1 MASSSMVS
9 ESMKQELVAD
19 NERMRFWQRCMLLLT
34 MMCYLFYYTGRQ
46 TFGFAMPGIEAEL
59 GIDKETLGW
68 ISTALLWSY
77 AIGQA
82 VNGNLAD
89 KFGGRRMMSAGA
101 ILSTMLNWV
110 TSFGTNFVSLIIPW
124 GLNGYAQSMGWA
136 PGSRVISNWWP
147 SETRGK
153 AYGFYVFAAGLSS
166 VLTFVSAMVILELG
180 FDWRWIF
187 RLPVIALL
195 LAGVLYYLLARDRPQ
210 DLGLLPHAGE
220 KPTDNDDFFQHPK
233 LSSWQRYRD
242 VLRNGR
248 FLLAAIAIGFQNAAR
263 YGLLIWVPVHFLGTD
278 WKDSGDKWI
287 SVALPVGMALGAIA
301 SGWISDNVFRSNRSK
316 VIILFMV
323 LAAGCSVLMYFL
335 PSGSSWGI
343 VALFFTGFFAYGP
356 QAAFWA
362 LCPDMLGAEK
372 VGTGT
377 GVMNCFAYIF
387 AGLCEPLIGGLIDAR
402 GDTSLVFVVVAISC
416 MASAVVA
423 LGIRR

>member
-1 MASSSMVS
+1 MVS

-59 GIDKETLGW
+59 EIDKETLGW

-82 VNGNLAD
+82 INGNLAD

-101 ILSTMLNWV
+101 ILSTLLNWV
-110 TSFGTNFVSLIIPW
+110 TSFGTSFVSLIIPW
-124 GLNGYAQSMGWA
+124 GINGYAQSMGWA
-136 PGSRVISNWWP
+136 PGSRVISNWWAAE
-147 SETRGK
+147 SRGK

-166 VLTFVSAMVILELG
+166 VLTFVSSMVILQMG

-210 DLGLLPHAGE
+210 ELGLLPPEDGQRPDSDE
-220 KPTDNDDFFQHPK
+220 ITVETK
-233 LSSWQRYRD
+233 LSSWQRYRN
-242 VLRNGR
+242 VLGNKR
-248 FLLAAIAIGFQNAAR
+248 FLLAAIAIGFQNTAR
-263 YGLLIWVPVHFLGTD
+263 YGLLIWVPVHFLGED
-278 WKDSGDKWI
+278 WKNSDDKWI

-316 VIILFMV
+316 VIILFMT
-323 LAAGCSVLMYFL
+323 LAAACSVVMYFL
-335 PSGSSWGI
+335 PRGSWLGI
-343 VALFFTGFFAYGP
+343 VVLFFTGFFAYGP
-356 QAAFWA
+356 QASFWA
-362 LCPDMLGAEK
+362 LCPDMLGVK
-372 VGTGT
+372 NVGTGT
-377 GVMNCFAYIF
+377 GVMNCFAYGF
-387 AGLCEPLIGGLIDAR
+387 AGLGEPLIGRLMDTY
-402 GDTSLVFVVVAISC
+402 DETSLVFVVVAISC
-416 MASAVVA
+416 MASAVMAV
-423 LGIRR
+423 GIRR

>member
-1 MASSSMVS
+1 MVS
-9 ESMKQELVAD
+9 ESMKQELVVD

-46 TFGFAMPGIEAEL
+46 TFGFAMQGIEAEL

-68 ISTALLWSY
+68 ISAALLWSY

-82 VNGNLAD
+82 INGNLAD
-89 KFGGRRMMSAGA
+89 KFGGRRMMSVGA
-101 ILSTMLNWV
+101 ILSTMLNWM
-110 TSFGTNFVSLIIPW
+110 TSFGTSFVSLIIPW
-124 GLNGYAQSMGWA
+124 VLNGYAQSMGWA

-147 SETRGK
+147 SETRGR

-166 VLTFVSAMVILELG
+166 VLAFVCSMVILELG

-210 DLGLLPHAGE
+210 DLGLLPHVEE
-220 KPTDNDDFFQHPK
+220 KPPDSQEISKQSN
-233 LSSWQRYRD
+233 LSSWQRYRN
-242 VLRNGR
+242 VLGNGR

-263 YGLLIWVPVHFLGTD
+263 YGLLIWVPVHFLGD
-278 WKDSGDKWI
+278 NWKDSGDKWI

-301 SGWISDNVFRSNRSK
+301 SGWISDNVFRSNRSR

-323 LAAGCSVLMYFL
+323 LAAGCSVVMYFL
-335 PSGSSWGI
+335 PRGSWLGI

-387 AGLCEPLIGGLIDAR
+387 AGLCEPLIGGIIDAQN
-402 GDTSLVFVVVAISC
+402 DTSLVFVVVAISC

>member
-1 MASSSMVS
+1 
-9 ESMKQELVAD
+9 MKQELVAD

-59 GIDKETLGW
+59 EIDYETLGW

-82 VNGNLAD
+82 INGNLAD

-101 ILSTMLNWV
+101 ILSTLLNWV
-110 TSFGTNFVSLIIPW
+110 TSFGTSFVSLIIPW
-124 GLNGYAQSMGWA
+124 GINGYAQSMGWA
-136 PGSRVISNWWP
+136 PGSRVISNWWAAE
-147 SETRGK
+147 SRGK

-166 VLTFVSAMVILELG
+166 VLTFVSSMLILQMG

-210 DLGLLPHAGE
+210 ELGLLPPE
-220 KPTDNDDFFQHPK
+220 DEQRPDSDEITVETK
-233 LSSWQRYRD
+233 LSSWQRYRN
-242 VLRNGR
+242 VLGNKR

-263 YGLLIWVPVHFLGTD
+263 YGLLIWVPVHFLGKD
-278 WKDSGDKWI
+278 WENSDDKWI

-316 VIILFMV
+316 VIILFMT
-323 LAAGCSVLMYFL
+323 LAAACSVVMYFL
-335 PSGSSWGI
+335 PRGSWLGI
-343 VALFFTGFFAYGP
+343 VVLFFTGFFAYGP
-356 QAAFWA
+356 QASFWA
-362 LCPDMLGAEK
+362 LCPDMLGVEN

-377 GVMNCFAYIF
+377 GVMNCFAYGF
-387 AGLCEPLIGGLIDAR
+387 AGLGEPLIGRLMDTY
-402 GDTSLVFVVVAISC
+402 DETSLVFVVVAISC
-416 MASAVVA
+416 MASAVMAV
-423 LGIRR
+423 GIRR

>member
-1 MASSSMVS
+1 MVS

-68 ISTALLWSY
+68 ISAALWSY

-82 VNGNLAD
+82 INGNLAD

-101 ILSTMLNWV
+101 ILSTLLNWV
-110 TSFGTNFVSLIIPW
+110 TSFGTSFVSLIIPW
-124 GLNGYAQSMGWA
+124 GINGYAQSMGWA
-136 PGSRVISNWWP
+136 PGSRVISNWWAAE
-147 SETRGK
+147 SRGK

-166 VLTFVSAMVILELG
+166 VLTFVSSMVILQMG

-210 DLGLLPHAGE
+210 ELGLLPPE
-220 KPTDNDDFFQHPK
+220 DEQRPDSDEITVETK
-233 LSSWQRYRD
+233 LSSWQRYRN
-242 VLRNGR
+242 VLGNKR
-248 FLLAAIAIGFQNAAR
+248 FLLAAIAIGFQNTAR
-263 YGLLIWVPVHFLGTD
+263 YGLLIWVPVHFLGED
-278 WKDSGDKWI
+278 WKNSDDKWI

-316 VIILFMV
+316 VIILFMT
-323 LAAGCSVLMYFL
+323 LAAACSVVMYFL
-335 PSGSSWGI
+335 PRGSWLGI
-343 VALFFTGFFAYGP
+343 VVLFFTGFFAYGP
-356 QAAFWA
+356 QASFWA
-362 LCPDMLGAEK
+362 LCPDMLGVEN

-377 GVMNCFAYIF
+377 GVMNCFAYGF
-387 AGLCEPLIGGLIDAR
+387 AGLGEPLIGRLMDTY
-402 GDTSLVFVVVAISC
+402 DETSLVFVVVAISC
-416 MASAVVA
+416 MASAVMAV
-423 LGIRR
+423 GIRR

>member
-1 MASSSMVS
+1 
-9 ESMKQELVAD
+9 MKQELVAD

-59 GIDKETLGW
+59 EIDKETLGW

-82 VNGNLAD
+82 INGNLAD

-101 ILSTMLNWV
+101 ILSTLLNWV
-110 TSFGTNFVSLIIPW
+110 TSFGTSFVSLIIPW
-124 GLNGYAQSMGWA
+124 GINGYAQSMGWA
-136 PGSRVISNWWP
+136 PGSRVISNWWAAE
-147 SETRGK
+147 SRGK

-166 VLTFVSAMVILELG
+166 VLTFVSSMLILQMG

-210 DLGLLPHAGE
+210 ELGLLPPE
-220 KPTDNDDFFQHPK
+220 DEQRPDSDEITVETK
-233 LSSWQRYRD
+233 LSSWQRYRN
-242 VLRNGR
+242 VLGNKR
-248 FLLAAIAIGFQNAAR
+248 FLLAAIAIGFQNTAR
-263 YGLLIWVPVHFLGTD
+263 YGLLIWVPVHFLGED
-278 WKDSGDKWI
+278 RKNSDDKWI

-316 VIILFMV
+316 VIILFMT
-323 LAAGCSVLMYFL
+323 LAAACSVVMYFL
-335 PSGSSWGI
+335 PRGSWLGI
-343 VALFFTGFFAYGP
+343 VVLFFTGFFAYGP
-356 QAAFWA
+356 QASFWA
-362 LCPDMLGAEK
+362 LCPDMLGVEN

-377 GVMNCFAYIF
+377 GVMNCFAYGF
-387 AGLCEPLIGGLIDAR
+387 AGLGEPLIGRLMDTY
-402 GDTSLVFVVVAISC
+402 DETSLVFVVVAISC
-416 MASAVVA
+416 MASAVMAV
-423 LGIRR
+423 GIRR

>member
-1 MASSSMVS
+1 MVS

-59 GIDKETLGW
+59 EIDKETLGW

-82 VNGNLAD
+82 INGNLAD

-101 ILSTMLNWV
+101 ILSTLLNWV
-110 TSFGTNFVSLIIPW
+110 TSFGTSFVSLIIPW
-124 GLNGYAQSMGWA
+124 GINGYAQSMGWA
-136 PGSRVISNWWP
+136 PGSRVISNWWAAE
-147 SETRGK
+147 SRGK

-166 VLTFVSAMVILELG
+166 VLTFVSSMLILQMG

-210 DLGLLPHAGE
+210 ELGLLPPE
-220 KPTDNDDFFQHPK
+220 DEQRPDSDEITVETK
-233 LSSWQRYRD
+233 LSSWQRYRN
-242 VLRNGR
+242 VLGNKR
-248 FLLAAIAIGFQNAAR
+248 FLLAAIAIGFQNTAR
-263 YGLLIWVPVHFLGTD
+263 YGLLIWVPVHFLGED
-278 WKDSGDKWI
+278 WKNSDDKWI

-316 VIILFMV
+316 VIILFMT
-323 LAAGCSVLMYFL
+323 LAAACSVVMYFL
-335 PSGSSWGI
+335 PRGSWLGI
-343 VALFFTGFFAYGP
+343 VVLFFTGFFAYGP
-356 QAAFWA
+356 QASFWA
-362 LCPDMLGAEK
+362 LCPDMLGVEN

-377 GVMNCFAYIF
+377 GVMNCFAYGF
-387 AGLCEPLIGGLIDAR
+387 AGLGEPLIGRLMDTY
-402 GDTSLVFVVVAISC
+402 DETSLVFVVVAISC
-416 MASAVVA
+416 MASAVMAV
-423 LGIRR
+423 GIRR

>member
-1 MASSSMVS
+1 
-9 ESMKQELVAD
+9 MKQELVAD

-59 GIDKETLGW
+59 EIDKETLGW

-82 VNGNLAD
+82 INGNLAD

-101 ILSTMLNWV
+101 ILSTLLNWV
-110 TSFGTNFVSLIIPW
+110 TSFGTSFVSLIIPW
-124 GLNGYAQSMGWA
+124 GINGYAQSMGWA
-136 PGSRVISNWWP
+136 PGSRVISNWWAAE
-147 SETRGK
+147 SRGK

-166 VLTFVSAMVILELG
+166 VLTFVSSMVILQMG

-210 DLGLLPHAGE
+210 ELGLLPPE
-220 KPTDNDDFFQHPK
+220 DEQRPDSDEITVETK
-233 LSSWQRYRD
+233 LSSWQRYRN
-242 VLRNGR
+242 VLGNKR
-248 FLLAAIAIGFQNAAR
+248 FLLAAIAIGFQNTAR
-263 YGLLIWVPVHFLGTD
+263 YGLLIWVPVHFLGED
-278 WKDSGDKWI
+278 WKNSDDKWI

-316 VIILFMV
+316 VIILFMT
-323 LAAGCSVLMYFL
+323 LAAACSVVMYFL
-335 PSGSSWGI
+335 PRGSWLGI
-343 VALFFTGFFAYGP
+343 VVLFFTGFFAYGP
-356 QAAFWA
+356 QASFWA
-362 LCPDMLGAEK
+362 LCPDMLGVEN

-377 GVMNCFAYIF
+377 GVMNCFAYGF
-387 AGLCEPLIGGLIDAR
+387 AGLGEPLIGRLMDTY
-402 GDTSLVFVVVAISC
+402 DETSLVFVVVAISC
-416 MASAVVA
+416 MASAVMAV
-423 LGIRR
+423 GIRR

>member
-1 MASSSMVS
+1 MVS

-68 ISTALLWSY
+68 ISAALLWSY

-82 VNGNLAD
+82 INGNLAD

-101 ILSTMLNWV
+101 ILSTLLNWV
-110 TSFGTNFVSLIIPW
+110 TSFGTSFVSLIIPW
-124 GLNGYAQSMGWA
+124 GINGYAQSMGWA
-136 PGSRVISNWWP
+136 PGSRVISNWWAAE
-147 SETRGK
+147 SRGK

-166 VLTFVSAMVILELG
+166 VLTFVSSMLILQMG

-210 DLGLLPHAGE
+210 ELGLLPPE
-220 KPTDNDDFFQHPK
+220 DEQRPDSDEITVETK
-233 LSSWQRYRD
+233 LSSWQRYRN
-242 VLRNGR
+242 VLGNKR
-248 FLLAAIAIGFQNAAR
+248 FLLAAIAIGFQNTAR
-263 YGLLIWVPVHFLGTD
+263 YGLLFWVPVHFLGED
-278 WKDSGDKWI
+278 WKNSDDKWI

-316 VIILFMV
+316 VIILFMT
-323 LAAGCSVLMYFL
+323 LAAACSVVMYFL
-335 PSGSSWGI
+335 PRGSWLGI
-343 VALFFTGFFAYGP
+343 VVLFFTGFFAYGP
-356 QAAFWA
+356 QASFWA
-362 LCPDMLGAEK
+362 LCPDMLGVEN

-377 GVMNCFAYIF
+377 GVMNCFAYGF
-387 AGLCEPLIGGLIDAR
+387 AGLGEPLIGRLMDTY
-402 GDTSLVFVVVAISC
+402 DETSLVFVVVAISC
-416 MASAVVA
+416 MASAVMAV
-423 LGIRR
+423 GIRR

>member
-1 MASSSMVS
+1 
-9 ESMKQELVAD
+9 MKQELVAD

-68 ISTALLWSY
+68 ISAALLWSY

-82 VNGNLAD
+82 INGNLAD

-101 ILSTMLNWV
+101 ILSTLLNWV
-110 TSFGTNFVSLIIPW
+110 TSFGTSFVSLIIPW
-124 GLNGYAQSMGWA
+124 GINGYAQSMGWA
-136 PGSRVISNWWP
+136 PGSRVISNWWAAE
-147 SETRGK
+147 SRGK

-166 VLTFVSAMVILELG
+166 VLTFVSSMVILQMG

-210 DLGLLPHAGE
+210 ELGLLPPE
-220 KPTDNDDFFQHPK
+220 DEQRPDSDEITVETK
-233 LSSWQRYRD
+233 LSSWQRYRN
-242 VLRNGR
+242 VLGNKR
-248 FLLAAIAIGFQNAAR
+248 FLLAAIAIGFQNTAR
-263 YGLLIWVPVHFLGTD
+263 YGLLIWVPVHFLGED
-278 WKDSGDKWI
+278 WKNSDDKWI

-316 VIILFMV
+316 VIILFMT
-323 LAAGCSVLMYFL
+323 LAAACSVVMYFL
-335 PSGSSWGI
+335 PRGSWLGI
-343 VALFFTGFFAYGP
+343 VVLFFTGFFAYGP
-356 QAAFWA
+356 QASFWA
-362 LCPDMLGAEK
+362 LCPDMLGVEN

-377 GVMNCFAYIF
+377 GVMNCFAYGF
-387 AGLCEPLIGGLIDAR
+387 AGLGEPLIGRLMDTY
-402 GDTSLVFVVVAISC
+402 DETSLVFVVVAISC
-416 MASAVVA
+416 MASAVMAV
-423 LGIRR
+423 GIRR

>member
-1 MASSSMVS
+1 
-9 ESMKQELVAD
+9 MKQKLVAD

-68 ISTALLWSY
+68 ISAALLWSY

-82 VNGNLAD
+82 INGNLAD
-89 KFGGRRMMSAGA
+89 KFGGRRMMSMGA

-110 TSFGTNFVSLIIPW
+110 TSFGTSFASLIIPW

-136 PGSRVISNWWP
+136 PGSRVISNWWAAE
-147 SETRGK
+147 SRGK

-166 VLTFVSAMVILELG
+166 VLTFVSSMLILQMG

-210 DLGLLPHAGE
+210 ELGLLPPE
-220 KPTDNDDFFQHPK
+220 DEQRPDSDEITVETK
-233 LSSWQRYRD
+233 LSWRQRYRN
-242 VLRNGR
+242 VLGNKR
-248 FLLAAIAIGFQNAAR
+248 FLLAAIALGFQNAAR
-263 YGLLIWVPVHFLGTD
+263 YGLLFWVPVHFLGED
-278 WKDSGDKWI
+278 WKNSDDKWI

-316 VIILFMV
+316 VIILFMT
-323 LAAGCSVLMYFL
+323 LAAACSVVMYFL
-335 PSGSSWGI
+335 PRGSWLGI
-343 VALFFTGFFAYGP
+343 VVLFFTGFFAYGP
-356 QAAFWA
+356 QASFWA
-362 LCPDMLGAEK
+362 LCPDMLGVK
-372 VGTGT
+372 NVGTGT
-377 GVMNCFAYIF
+377 GVMNCFAYGF
-387 AGLCEPLIGGLIDAR
+387 AGLGEPLIGRLMDTY
-402 GDTSLVFVVVAISC
+402 DETSLVFVVVAISC
-416 MASAVVA
+416 MASAVMAV
-423 LGIRR
+423 GIRR

>member
-1 MASSSMVS
+1 MVS

-59 GIDKETLGW
+59 GFDKETLGW
-68 ISTALLWSY
+68 ISAALLWSY

-82 VNGNLAD
+82 INGNLAD
-89 KFGGRRMMSAGA
+89 KFGGRRMMSMGA

-110 TSFGTNFVSLIIPW
+110 TSFGTSFASLIIPW

-136 PGSRVISNWWP
+136 PGSRVISNWWAAE
-147 SETRGK
+147 SRGK

-166 VLTFVSAMVILELG
+166 VLAFVCSMVILELG

-210 DLGLLPHAGE
+210 DLGLLPHVE
-220 KPTDNDDFFQHPK
+220 ENPPDSHEISKQSN
-233 LSSWQRYRD
+233 LSSWQRYRS
-242 VLRNGR
+242 VLGNGR

-263 YGLLIWVPVHFLGTD
+263 YGLLIWVPVHFLGED
-278 WKDSGDKWI
+278 WKNSDDKWI

-301 SGWISDNVFRSNRSK
+301 SGWISDNVFRSNRSC

-323 LAAGCSVLMYFL
+323 LAAGCSVMMYFL
-335 PSGSSWGI
+335 PRGSWLGI

-387 AGLCEPLIGGLIDAR
+387 AGLGEPLIGGIIDAQD
-402 GDTSLVFVVVAISC
+402 DTSLVFVAVAISC
-416 MASAVVA
+416 MASAVAA

>member
-1 MASSSMVS
+1 MVS

-68 ISTALLWSY
+68 ISAALLWSY

-82 VNGNLAD
+82 INGNLAD

-101 ILSTMLNWV
+101 ILSTLLNWV
-110 TSFGTNFVSLIIPW
+110 TSFGTSFVSLIIPW
-124 GLNGYAQSMGWA
+124 GINGYAQSMGWA
-136 PGSRVISNWWP
+136 PGSRVISNWWAAE
-147 SETRGK
+147 SRGK

-166 VLTFVSAMVILELG
+166 VLTFVSSMLILQMG

-210 DLGLLPHAGE
+210 ELGLLPPE
-220 KPTDNDDFFQHPK
+220 DEQRPDSDEITVETK
-233 LSSWQRYRD
+233 LSSWQRYRN
-242 VLRNGR
+242 VLGNKR
-248 FLLAAIAIGFQNAAR
+248 FLLAAIAIGFQNTAR
-263 YGLLIWVPVHFLGTD
+263 YGLLIWVPVHFLGED
-278 WKDSGDKWI
+278 WKNSDDKWI

-316 VIILFMV
+316 VIILFMT
-323 LAAGCSVLMYFL
+323 LAAACSVVMYFL
-335 PSGSSWGI
+335 PRGSWLGI
-343 VALFFTGFFAYGP
+343 VVLFFTGFFAYGP
-356 QAAFWA
+356 QASFWA
-362 LCPDMLGAEK
+362 LCPDMLGVEN

-377 GVMNCFAYIF
+377 GVMNCFAYGF
-387 AGLCEPLIGGLIDAR
+387 AGLGEPLIGRLMDTY
-402 GDTSLVFVVVAISC
+402 DETSLVFVVVAISC
-416 MASAVVA
+416 MASAVMAV
-423 LGIRR
+423 GIRR

>member
-1 MASSSMVS
+1 
-9 ESMKQELVAD
+9 MKQELVAD

-59 GIDKETLGW
+59 EIDKETLGW

-82 VNGNLAD
+82 INGNLAD

-101 ILSTMLNWV
+101 ILSTLLNWV
-110 TSFGTNFVSLIIPW
+110 TSFGTSFVSLIIPW
-124 GLNGYAQSMGWA
+124 GINGYAQSMGWA
-136 PGSRVISNWWP
+136 PGSRVISNWWAAE
-147 SETRGK
+147 SRGK

-166 VLTFVSAMVILELG
+166 VLTFVSSMLILQMG

-210 DLGLLPHAGE
+210 ELGLLPPE
-220 KPTDNDDFFQHPK
+220 DEQRPDSDEITVETK
-233 LSSWQRYRD
+233 LSSWQRYRN
-242 VLRNGR
+242 VLGNKR
-248 FLLAAIAIGFQNAAR
+248 FLLAAIAIGFQNTAR
-263 YGLLIWVPVHFLGTD
+263 YGLLIWVPVHFLGED
-278 WKDSGDKWI
+278 WKNSDDKWI

-316 VIILFMV
+316 VIILFMT
-323 LAAGCSVLMYFL
+323 LAAACSVVMYFL
-335 PSGSSWGI
+335 PRGSWLGI
-343 VALFFTGFFAYGP
+343 VVLFFTGFFAYGP
-356 QAAFWA
+356 QASFWA
-362 LCPDMLGAEK
+362 LCPDMLGVEN

-377 GVMNCFAYIF
+377 GVMNCFAYGF
-387 AGLCEPLIGGLIDAR
+387 AGLGEPLIGRLMDTY
-402 GDTSLVFVVVAISC
+402 DETSLVFVVVAISC
-416 MASAVVA
+416 MASAVMAV
-423 LGIRR
+423 GIRR

>member
-1 MASSSMVS
+1 MVS

-59 GIDKETLGW
+59 EIDKETLGW

-82 VNGNLAD
+82 INGNLAD

-101 ILSTMLNWV
+101 ILSTLLNWV
-110 TSFGTNFVSLIIPW
+110 TSFGTSFVSLIIPW
-124 GLNGYAQSMGWA
+124 GINGYAQSMGWA
-136 PGSRVISNWWP
+136 PGSRVISNWWAAE
-147 SETRGK
+147 SRGK

-166 VLTFVSAMVILELG
+166 VLTFVSSMVILQMG

-187 RLPVIALL
+187 RVPVIALL

-210 DLGLLPHAGE
+210 ELGLLPPE
-220 KPTDNDDFFQHPK
+220 DEQRPDSDEITVETK
-233 LSSWQRYRD
+233 LSSWQRYRN
-242 VLRNGR
+242 VLGNKR
-248 FLLAAIAIGFQNAAR
+248 FLLAAIAIGFQNTAR
-263 YGLLIWVPVHFLGTD
+263 YGLLFWVPVHFLGED
-278 WKDSGDKWI
+278 WKNSDDKWI

-316 VIILFMV
+316 VIILFMT
-323 LAAGCSVLMYFL
+323 LAAACSVVMYFL
-335 PSGSSWGI
+335 PRGSWLGI
-343 VALFFTGFFAYGP
+343 VVLFFTGFFAYGP
-356 QAAFWA
+356 QASFWA
-362 LCPDMLGAEK
+362 LCPDMLGVEN

-377 GVMNCFAYIF
+377 GVMNCFAYGF
-387 AGLCEPLIGGLIDAR
+387 AGLGEPLIGRLMDTY
-402 GDTSLVFVVVAISC
+402 DETSLVFVVVAISC
-416 MASAVVA
+416 MASAVMAV
-423 LGIRR
+423 GIRR

>member
-1 MASSSMVS
+1 MVS

-59 GIDKETLGW
+59 EIDYETLGW

-82 VNGNLAD
+82 INGNLAD

-136 PGSRVISNWWP
+136 PGSRVISNWWAAE
-147 SETRGK
+147 SRGK

-166 VLTFVSAMVILELG
+166 VLTFVSSMLILQMG

-210 DLGLLPHAGE
+210 ELGLLPPE
-220 KPTDNDDFFQHPK
+220 DEQRPDSDEITVETK
-233 LSSWQRYRD
+233 LSSWQRYRN
-242 VLRNGR
+242 VLGNKR

-263 YGLLIWVPVHFLGTD
+263 YGLLIWVPVHFLGKD
-278 WKDSGDKWI
+278 WENSDDKWI

-301 SGWISDNVFRSNRSK
+301 SGWISDNVFHSNRSK
-316 VIILFMV
+316 VIILFMT
-323 LAAGCSVLMYFL
+323 LAAACSVVMYFL
-335 PSGSSWGI
+335 PRGSWLGI
-343 VALFFTGFFAYGP
+343 VVLFFTGFFAYGP
-356 QAAFWA
+356 QASFWA
-362 LCPDMLGAEK
+362 LCPDMLGVEN

-377 GVMNCFAYIF
+377 GVMNCFAYGF
-387 AGLCEPLIGGLIDAR
+387 AGLGEPLIGRLMDTY
-402 GDTSLVFVVVAISC
+402 DETSLVFVVVAISC
-416 MASAVVA
+416 MASAVMAV
-423 LGIRR
+423 GIRR

>member
-1 MASSSMVS
+1 MASSSMIS
-9 ESMKQELVAD
+9 ESMKQELIAD

-68 ISTALLWSY
+68 ISAALLWSY

-82 VNGNLAD
+82 INGNLAD
-89 KFGGRRMMSAGA
+89 KFGGRRMMSVGA
-101 ILSTMLNWV
+101 ILSTILNWV
-110 TSFGTNFVSLIIPW
+110 TSFGTSVVSLIIPW

-147 SETRGK
+147 SKTRGR

-166 VLTFVSAMVILELG
+166 VLAFICSMVILELG

-195 LAGVLYYLLARDRPQ
+195 LAGILYYLLARDRPQ
-210 DLGLLPHAGE
+210 ELGLLPHE
-220 KPTDNDDFFQHPK
+220 KETPPDNQEMPEQRP
-233 LSSWQRYRD
+233 LSSWQRYHN
-242 VLRNGR
+242 VLGNGR

-263 YGLLIWVPVHFLGTD
+263 YGLLIWVPVHFLGDD

-316 VIILFMV
+316 VIILFMT
-323 LAAGCSVLMYFL
+323 LYL
-335 PSGSSWGI
+335 SW
-343 VALFFTGFFAYGP
+343 
-356 QAAFWA
+356 
-362 LCPDMLGAEK
+362 
-372 VGTGT
+372 
-377 GVMNCFAYIF
+377 
-387 AGLCEPLIGGLIDAR
+387 
-402 GDTSLVFVVVAISC
+402 AIS
-416 MASAVVA
+416 S
-423 LGIRR
+423 LLTLDK

>member
-1 MASSSMVS
+1 MVS
-9 ESMKQELVAD
+9 ELMKQELVAD

-46 TFGFAMPGIEAEL
+46 TFGFAMQGIEAEL

-68 ISTALLWSY
+68 ISAALLWSY

-82 VNGNLAD
+82 INGNLAD

-110 TSFGTNFVSLIIPW
+110 TSFGTSFVSLIIPW

-147 SETRGK
+147 SETRGR

-166 VLTFVSAMVILELG
+166 VLAFVCSMVILELG

-210 DLGLLPHAGE
+210 DFGLLPHVEE
-220 KPTDNDDFFQHPK
+220 KPPDNHEISEQSNF
-233 LSSWQRYRD
+233 SSWQRYCNG
-242 VLRNGR
+242 LGKGR
-248 FLLAAIAIGFQNAAR
+248 FLLAAIAIGVQNAAR
-263 YGLLIWVPVHFLGTD
+263 YGLLIWVPVHFLGDD
-278 WKDSGDKWI
+278 WTDSGDKWI

-301 SGWISDNVFRSNRSK
+301 SGWISDNVFRSNRSR

-323 LAAGCSVLMYFL
+323 LAAGCSVVMYFL
-335 PSGSSWGI
+335 PRGSWLGI
-343 VALFFTGFFAYGP
+343 VTLFFTGFFAYGP

-423 LGIRR
+423 LGIRC

>member
-1 MASSSMVS
+1 MVS

-68 ISTALLWSY
+68 ISAALLWSY

-82 VNGNLAD
+82 INGNLAD

-101 ILSTMLNWV
+101 ILSTLLNWV
-110 TSFGTNFVSLIIPW
+110 TSFGTSFVSLIIPW
-124 GLNGYAQSMGWA
+124 GINGYAQSMGWA
-136 PGSRVISNWWP
+136 PGSRVISNWWAAE
-147 SETRGK
+147 SRGK

-166 VLTFVSAMVILELG
+166 VLTFVSSMVILQMG

-210 DLGLLPHAGE
+210 ELGLLPPE
-220 KPTDNDDFFQHPK
+220 DEQRPDSDEITVETK
-233 LSSWQRYRD
+233 LSSWQRYRN
-242 VLRNGR
+242 VLGNKR
-248 FLLAAIAIGFQNAAR
+248 FLLAAIAIGFQNTAR
-263 YGLLIWVPVHFLGTD
+263 YGLLIWVPVHFLGED
-278 WKDSGDKWI
+278 WKNSDDKWI

-316 VIILFMV
+316 VIILFMT
-323 LAAGCSVLMYFL
+323 LAAACSVVMYFL
-335 PSGSSWGI
+335 PRGSWLGI
-343 VALFFTGFFAYGP
+343 VVLFFTGFFAYGP
-356 QAAFWA
+356 QASFWA
-362 LCPDMLGAEK
+362 LCPDMLGVEN

-377 GVMNCFAYIF
+377 GVMNCFAYGF
-387 AGLCEPLIGGLIDAR
+387 AGLGEPLIGRLMDTY
-402 GDTSLVFVVVAISC
+402 DETSLVFVVVAISC
-416 MASAVVA
+416 MASAVMAV
-423 LGIRR
+423 GIRR

>member
-1 MASSSMVS
+1 MVS

-68 ISTALLWSY
+68 ISAALLWSY

-82 VNGNLAD
+82 INGNLAD

-101 ILSTMLNWV
+101 ILSTLLNWV
-110 TSFGTNFVSLIIPW
+110 TSFGTSFVSLIIPW
-124 GLNGYAQSMGWA
+124 GINGYAQSMGWA
-136 PGSRVISNWWP
+136 PGSRVISNWWAAE
-147 SETRGK
+147 SRGK

-166 VLTFVSAMVILELG
+166 VLTFVSSMVILQMG

-210 DLGLLPHAGE
+210 ELGLLPPE
-220 KPTDNDDFFQHPK
+220 DEQRPDSDEITVETK
-233 LSSWQRYRD
+233 LSWRQRYRN
-242 VLRNGR
+242 VLGNKR
-248 FLLAAIAIGFQNAAR
+248 FLLAAIAIGFQNTAR
-263 YGLLIWVPVHFLGTD
+263 YGLLIWVPVHFLGED
-278 WKDSGDKWI
+278 WKNSDDKWI

-316 VIILFMV
+316 VIILFMT
-323 LAAGCSVLMYFL
+323 LAAACSVVMYFL
-335 PSGSSWGI
+335 PRGSWLGI
-343 VALFFTGFFAYGP
+343 VVLFFTGFFAYGP
-356 QAAFWA
+356 QASFWA
-362 LCPDMLGAEK
+362 LCPDMLGVEN

-377 GVMNCFAYIF
+377 GVMNCFAYGF
-387 AGLCEPLIGGLIDAR
+387 AGLGEPLIGRLMDTY
-402 GDTSLVFVVVAISC
+402 DETSLVFVVVAISC
-416 MASAVVA
+416 MASAVMAV
-423 LGIRR
+423 GIRR

>member
-1 MASSSMVS
+1 
-9 ESMKQELVAD
+9 MKQELVAD

-68 ISTALLWSY
+68 ISAALLWSY

-82 VNGNLAD
+82 INGNLAD

-101 ILSTMLNWV
+101 ILSTLLNWV
-110 TSFGTNFVSLIIPW
+110 TSFGTSFVSLIIPW
-124 GLNGYAQSMGWA
+124 GINGYAQSMGWA
-136 PGSRVISNWWP
+136 PGSRVISNWWAAE
-147 SETRGK
+147 SRGK

-166 VLTFVSAMVILELG
+166 VLTFVSSMLILQMG

-210 DLGLLPHAGE
+210 ELGLLPPE
-220 KPTDNDDFFQHPK
+220 DEQRPDSDEITVETK
-233 LSSWQRYRD
+233 LSSWQRYRN
-242 VLRNGR
+242 VLGNKR
-248 FLLAAIAIGFQNAAR
+248 FLLAAIAIGFQNTAR
-263 YGLLIWVPVHFLGTD
+263 YGLLIWVPVHFLGED
-278 WKDSGDKWI
+278 WKNSDDKWI

-316 VIILFMV
+316 VIILFMT
-323 LAAGCSVLMYFL
+323 LAAACSVVMYFL
-335 PSGSSWGI
+335 PRGSWLGI
-343 VALFFTGFFAYGP
+343 VVLFFTGFFAYGP
-356 QAAFWA
+356 QASFWA
-362 LCPDMLGAEK
+362 LCPDMLGVEN

-377 GVMNCFAYIF
+377 GVMNCFAYGF
-387 AGLCEPLIGGLIDAR
+387 AGLGEPLIGRLMDTY
-402 GDTSLVFVVVAISC
+402 DETSLVFVVVAISC
-416 MASAVVA
+416 MASAVMAV
-423 LGIRR
+423 GIRR

>member
-1 MASSSMVS
+1 MVS

-59 GIDKETLGW
+59 EIDYETLGW

-82 VNGNLAD
+82 INGNLAD

-101 ILSTMLNWV
+101 ILSTLLNWV
-110 TSFGTNFVSLIIPW
+110 TSFGTSFVSLIIPW
-124 GLNGYAQSMGWA
+124 GINGYAQSMGWA
-136 PGSRVISNWWP
+136 PGSRVISNWWAAE
-147 SETRGK
+147 SRGK

-166 VLTFVSAMVILELG
+166 VLTFVSSMLILQMG

-210 DLGLLPHAGE
+210 ELGLLPPE
-220 KPTDNDDFFQHPK
+220 DEQRPDSDEITVETK
-233 LSSWQRYRD
+233 LSSWQRYRN
-242 VLRNGR
+242 VLGNKR

-263 YGLLIWVPVHFLGTD
+263 YGLLIWVPVHFLGKD
-278 WKDSGDKWI
+278 WENSDDKWI

-301 SGWISDNVFRSNRSK
+301 SGWISDNVFHSNRSK
-316 VIILFMV
+316 VIILFMT
-323 LAAGCSVLMYFL
+323 LAAACSVVMYFL
-335 PSGSSWGI
+335 PRGSWLGI
-343 VALFFTGFFAYGP
+343 VVLFFTGFFAYGP
-356 QAAFWA
+356 QASFWA
-362 LCPDMLGAEK
+362 LCPDMLGVEN

-377 GVMNCFAYIF
+377 GVMNCFAYGF
-387 AGLCEPLIGGLIDAR
+387 AGLGEPLIGRLMDTY
-402 GDTSLVFVVVAISC
+402 DETSLVFVVVAISC
-416 MASAVVA
+416 MASAVMAV
-423 LGIRR
+423 GIRR

>member
-1 MASSSMVS
+1 MVS

-59 GIDKETLGW
+59 GFDKETLGW
-68 ISTALLWSY
+68 ISAALLWSY

-82 VNGNLAD
+82 INGNLAD
-89 KFGGRRMMSAGA
+89 KFGGRRMMSMGA

-110 TSFGTNFVSLIIPW
+110 TSFGTSFASLIIPW

-136 PGSRVISNWWP
+136 PGSRVISNWWAAE
-147 SETRGK
+147 SRGK

-166 VLTFVSAMVILELG
+166 VLAFVCSMVILELG

-210 DLGLLPHAGE
+210 DLGLLPHVE
-220 KPTDNDDFFQHPK
+220 ENPPDSHEISKQSN
-233 LSSWQRYRD
+233 LSSWQRYRS
-242 VLRNGR
+242 VLGNGR

-263 YGLLIWVPVHFLGTD
+263 YGLLIWVPVHFLGED
-278 WKDSGDKWI
+278 WKNSDDKWI

-301 SGWISDNVFRSNRSK
+301 SGWISDNVFRSNRSR

-323 LAAGCSVLMYFL
+323 LAAGCSVMMYFL
-335 PSGSSWGI
+335 PRGSWLGI

-387 AGLCEPLIGGLIDAR
+387 AGLGEPLIGGIIDAQD
-402 GDTSLVFVVVAISC
+402 DTSLVFVAVAISC
-416 MASAVVA
+416 MASAVAA

>member
-1 MASSSMVS
+1 
-9 ESMKQELVAD
+9 MKQELVAD

-59 GIDKETLGW
+59 EIDYETLGW

-82 VNGNLAD
+82 INGNLAD

-101 ILSTMLNWV
+101 ILSTLLNWV
-110 TSFGTNFVSLIIPW
+110 TSFGTSFVSLIIPW
-124 GLNGYAQSMGWA
+124 GINGYAQSMGWA
-136 PGSRVISNWWP
+136 PGSRVISNWWAAE
-147 SETRGK
+147 SRGK

-166 VLTFVSAMVILELG
+166 VLTFVSSMLILQMG

-210 DLGLLPHAGE
+210 ELGLLPPE
-220 KPTDNDDFFQHPK
+220 DEQRPDSDEITVETK
-233 LSSWQRYRD
+233 LSSWQRYRN
-242 VLRNGR
+242 VLGNKR

-263 YGLLIWVPVHFLGTD
+263 YGLLIWVPVHFLGKD
-278 WKDSGDKWI
+278 WENSDDKWI

-301 SGWISDNVFRSNRSK
+301 SGWISDNVFHSNRSK
-316 VIILFMV
+316 VIILFMT
-323 LAAGCSVLMYFL
+323 LAAACSVVMYFL
-335 PSGSSWGI
+335 PRGSWLGI
-343 VALFFTGFFAYGP
+343 VVLFFTGFFAYGP
-356 QAAFWA
+356 QASFWA
-362 LCPDMLGAEK
+362 LCPDMLGVEN

-377 GVMNCFAYIF
+377 GVMNCFAYGF
-387 AGLCEPLIGGLIDAR
+387 AGLGEPLIGRLMDTY
-402 GDTSLVFVVVAISC
+402 DETSLVFVVVAISC
-416 MASAVVA
+416 MASAVMAV
-423 LGIRR
+423 GIRR